1 MLILIEHNICIY
13 THTQKN
19 LQVLWMCV
27 FFSSFLRGMG
37 FYEKQE

>member
-13 THTQKN
+13 SIHIHKKPPG
-19 LQVLWMCV
+19 CV